1 MGDEKSNG
9 ALGAQT
15 ADYLEGLMEGF
26 VAYDQ
31 DWPMTY
37 INDAGE
43 RHLVKPVALESLQR
57 VLATL

>member
-1 MGDEKSNG
+1 MSDEKHNG
-9 ALGAQT
+9 ALNGQA

-31 DWPMTY
+31 DWRMTY

-43 RHLVKPVALESLQR
+43 RLLGRRRADIVGK
-57 VLATL
+57 T